1 MPEKGKLY
9 LLPAPLGPNAIH
21 SLPQYL
27 IEQLHQLEYFIAERA
42 KTARHFIKATQP
54 SKAFSELQFSELNK
68 RTEPEELKEM
78 LDPALAGHDIGLLS
92 EAGCPGV
99 ADPGAKI
106 VAMAHKKGIQVIPMV
121 GPSSILLALMAS
133 GMSGQQ
139 FCFHG
144 YLPAKKPELGKRL
157 KQLEQQS
164 ARFKQSQLFIE
175 TPYRNGALLEEAFKS
190 LSGGTRFC
198 IAADLTLP
206 SEYILTQSIA
216 LWKKTKLPDLHKR
229 PAIFILEAEGVDRN

>member
-9 LLPAPLGPNAIH
+9 LLPTPLGLDAVH
-21 SLPQYL
+21 SLPKYM
-27 IEQLHQLEYFIAERA
+27 IDRLHQLNYFIAERA
-42 KTARHFIKATQP
+42 KTARQFIKDTRP
-54 SKAFSELQFSELNK
+54 TKAFRELHFSELNK
-68 RTEPEELKEM
+68 RTIPEELKEM
-78 LDPALAGHDIGLLS
+78 LNPALDGQDIGLLS

-99 ADPGAKI
+99 ADPGAEI
-106 VAMAHKKGIQVIPMV
+106 VSMAHQKGIQVIPMV

-139 FCFHG
+139 FCFNG
-144 YLPAKKPELGKRL
+144 YLPAKKPELSKRL

-175 TPYRNGALLEEAFKS
+175 TPYRNGALLEAAFKTLS
-190 LSGGTRFC
+190 LGTRLC

-206 SEYILTQSIA
+206 SEYILTQTIA
-216 LWKKTKLPDLHKR
+216 VWRKTELPDLHKR
-229 PAIFILEAEGVDRN
+229 PAIFIVEAEGVNRG